1 MRIFKTRLLKKM
13 NFETIAQHFSQ
24 IIGPALVETLYMS
37 LVSTFLGFL
46 LAIAPGVLLVLWDK
60 GGLKANRSAYAA
72 LDFVVNVVR
81 SFPFIIL
88 IIILMPF
95 TRWVVGTSIGTTATI
110 VPLTL
115 GIAPYLA
122 KMIEASLKE
131 VSTDIVEAAKSY
143 GATDAQIVF
152 RVMFVEALPSLINGL
167 TLTLIIVIGFSAMA
181 GTVGG
186 GGLGDVAVRYGYQR
200 FRTDIML
207 ETVFVLLILVQIV
220 QMLGNIFYKITRH

>member
-1 MRIFKTRLLKKM
+1 M

>member
-1 MRIFKTRLLKKM
+1 M
-13 NFETIAQHFSQ
+13 NLETVAQHFSQ
-24 IIGPALVETLYMS
+24 IIGPALLETLYMS
-37 LVSTFLGFL
+37 LISTFLGFV
-46 LAIAPGVLLVLWDK
+46 LAVAPGVLLVLWDK
-60 GGLKANRSAYAA
+60 GGLKENKSAYAA

-88 IIILMPF
+88 IIILMPI
-95 TRWVVGTSIGTTATI
+95 TRIIVGTSIGTTATI

-131 VSTDIVEAAKSY
+131 VGSDIIEAAKSY
-143 GATDAQIVF
+143 GATNTQIVF

-207 ETVFVLLILVQIV
+207 ETVLVLLILVQIV

>member
-1 MRIFKTRLLKKM
+1 M
-13 NFETIAQHFSQ
+13 NFDTIAQHFGQ

-37 LVSTFLGFL
+37 LISTFLGFL
-46 LAIAPGVLLVLWDK
+46 LAIIPGVLLVLWDK
-60 GGLKANRSAYAA
+60 GGLKENRSAYAA

-88 IIILMPF
+88 IIILMPV
-95 TRWVVGTSIGTTATI
+95 TRMIVGTSIGTTATI

-131 VSTDIVEAAKSY
+131 VGADIIEAAKSY
-143 GATDAQIVF
+143 GATNAQIVF

-207 ETVFVLLILVQIV
+207 ETVLVLLILVQIV
-220 QMLGNIFYKITRH
+220 QMLGNLFYKITRH